1 MKDLSFGIAFL
12 GGVVSFLSPC
22 VMPLIPSYISY
33 ITGLSFKDLTENTS
47 SQDGSPERA
56 RIRRVT
62 FINSLFF
69 VAGFSFIFIL
79 LGASSS
85 TIGRL
90 FLHYRDVVRI
100 IGGIL
105 IIIFGLFLAG
115 LLNLNLLMREK
126 RIELK
131 DRPAGLIGSFIVGIT
146 FGAGWTPCIGP
157 ILGSILIYA
166 STKESVLYGM
176 ALLGAY
182 SLGLG
187 LPFIISAM
195 AINIFLSYTKGLYRY
210 MRYVTFISG
219 LILVAFGIVLVTDS
233 LGFITRYMPDLGIK
247 L

>member
-1 MKDLSFGIAFL
+1 MKDISIPLAFL

-22 VMPLIPSYISY
+22 VLPLIPSYISY
-33 ITGLSFKDLTENTS
+33 ITGLSFKDLTEDT
-47 SQDGSPERA
+47 DRA

-62 FINSLFF
+62 LINSILF

-85 TIGRL
+85 SIGRL
-90 FLHYRDVVRI
+90 FFQYRDIVRI
-100 IGGIL
+100 AGGVL
-105 IIIFGLFLAG
+105 IILFGLFVAG
-115 LLNLNLLMREK
+115 IINLNFLMRER

-131 DRPAGLIGSFIVGIT
+131 DRPAGLIGSFIIGLT

-157 ILGSILIYA
+157 ILGTILIYA
-166 STKESVLYGM
+166 STKDSILYGM
-176 ALLGAY
+176 GLLGVY

-195 AINIFLSYTKGLYRY
+195 AINMFLSYTKRLQRY
-210 MRYVTFISG
+210 MRYIMILSG
-219 LILVAFGIVLVTDS
+219 LILIVFGILLLTNSV
-233 LGFITRYMPDLGIK
+233 GFITRYMPDIGIK